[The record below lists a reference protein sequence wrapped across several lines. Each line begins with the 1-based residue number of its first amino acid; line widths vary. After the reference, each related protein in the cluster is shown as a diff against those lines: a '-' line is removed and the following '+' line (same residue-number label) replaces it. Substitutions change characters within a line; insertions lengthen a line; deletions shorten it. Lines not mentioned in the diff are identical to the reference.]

1 MCIKYS
7 INRWLVSSFH
17 NLTTLHNPS
26 NDYTLHNPSNDYM
39 LHNQSNDYTLHN
51 PSYYTTVPFEKALSV
66 IISADESSK
75 AKTPMFSRAYSG
87 AVVALLPVP
96 AAITA
101 PLCNTQ
107 RMQTCDSLTL

>member
-17 NLTTLHNPS
+17 NLTTLHNP
-26 NDYTLHNPSNDYM
+26 
-39 LHNQSNDYTLHN
+39 SNDYTLHN